1 MSVFDE
7 GDAAMKIAIVAVPQ
21 FVILALAVFRVHYLR
36 EEETKGAAQTTGK
49 RHHNKHSR
57 WRQSRKPGI
66 DF

>member
-1 MSVFDE
+1 
-7 GDAAMKIAIVAVPQ
+7 
-21 FVILALAVFRVHYLR
+21 LR